1 MVDCMMKMAPPGP
14 LVAQSAAAALC
25 NGGALLPDAKAKQVL
40 KEAVDAV
47 VNSFAKH
54 TQGYGRGK
62 SKSLLRCC
70 LTCGTLC
77 HAIHLIHFNPNL
89 R

>member
-1 MVDCMMKMAPPGP
+1 MLDCMMKTVTPAPP
-14 LVAQSAAAALC
+14 VAQAAAAAATLC
-25 NGGALLPDAKAKQVL
+25 NGGTLLPDARAKQVL

-62 SKSLLRCC
+62 SDIVPMLEIKSV
-70 LTCGTLC
+70 
-77 HAIHLIHFNPNL
+77 
-89 R
+89 